1 VKNAKRTMLVV
12 AHVGRPAALR
22 SARLVADRLTAAGI
36 AVRILEPEAADLRCA
51 GADVVPAAPA
61 AAQDAEM
68 VIVLGGDGTLLRA
81 AEIARPAGA
90 PLLGV
95 NLGHIGFLAEAE
107 PDDLAGAVGQVVE
120 HRYTVEQRMTI
131 EVTVRQDGTITAGTW
146 ALNEASVEKV
156 ARERM
161 IEVVTEIDGRPLSR
175 WACDGVV
182 CATPTGSTAY
192 AFSAGGPIVWP
203 EVEALLLVPICAH
216 ALFAGPMVVSPRS
229 VLAVEVLHMSGA
241 PPRGPAG
248 GQDETAAAVLWCDG
262 RRRVDLPGGAR
273 VEVRRGAQ
281 PVLLAR
287 LSGPGPGQ
295 ADGARFTDRLV
306 AKFGLPVAG
315 WRGWP
320 AARRRANGQ
329 RAGRAGEEETGA

>member
-1 VKNAKRTMLVV
+1 VNTKRTMLVV
-12 AHVGRPAALR
+12 AHVGRAAALR
-22 SARLVADRLTAAGI
+22 SARRGVDRLTAAGI
-36 AVRILEPEAADLRCA
+36 TVRILEPEAADLRCA
-51 GADVVPAAPA
+51 GADVVPATPD

-81 AEIARPAGA
+81 AEMARPAGA

-120 HRYTVEQRMTI
+120 HRYTVEERMTI
-131 EVTVRQDGTITAGTW
+131 EVTVRQDGAVTASTW

-203 EVEALLLVPICAH
+203 EVEALLLVPISAH

-229 VLAVEVLHMSGA
+229 VLAVEVIGVSGWES
-241 PPRGPAG
+241 RRRVAG
-248 GQDETAAAVLWCDG
+248 QTGAAASVLWCDG
-262 RRRVDLPGGAR
+262 RRSVDLPPGAR
-273 VEVRRGAQ
+273 VEVRRGAL

-287 LSGPGPGQ
+287 LGRGGGEQ
-295 ADGARFTDRLV
+295 AGGALFTDRLV
-306 AKFGLPVAG
+306 AKFGLPVTG
-315 WRGWP
+315 WRGRLT
-320 AARRRANGQ
+320 ARRRVDGQ
-329 RAGRAGEEETGA
+329 RAADGEEDADA